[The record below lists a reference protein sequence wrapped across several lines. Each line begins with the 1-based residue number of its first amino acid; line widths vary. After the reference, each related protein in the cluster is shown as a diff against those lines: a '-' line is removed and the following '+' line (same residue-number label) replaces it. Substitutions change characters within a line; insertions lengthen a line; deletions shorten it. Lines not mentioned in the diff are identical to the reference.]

1 MFSKLSV
8 KKKLLILTILF
19 GVTVIFI
26 LGIEKYA
33 LTKTVALE
41 DAANSS
47 LMLEVDM
54 LMLRRHEKD
63 FLKRLDLKYYEAFKQ
78 THAEFTKRLEHLNIQ
93 LDELGQS
100 HESLTQLQK
109 VLSEYSAEF
118 DKLVAIEQQVGL
130 TPTDGL
136 YGTLRNSVHEIEDV
150 LKDQNNDDLMVSMLM
165 LRRHEKDFMLR
176 TDPKYIDKFTQ
187 TAAEFSSKISNSYL
201 PNSTQRQIQT
211 LLLQYQKDFISLT
224 DGYKT
229 IGLDSDS
236 GLLGEMR
243 ATIQQSEGILET
255 LSAHIMEAV
264 PRTIQRYEI
273 IVFTLSLLL
282 AALILWLTNMISRSI
297 IIPLAELSKVM
308 QNVEKTNDLTL
319 RYEHKGK
326 DEIADMANTF
336 NLMTASFQQLIQQV
350 MTSALTVSAAAEQLS
365 VISDQSKK
373 GIIEQ
378 HSSSE
383 QVATAMNEMA
393 ATVQE
398 VSRYA
403 AEAAEMSKNSNDEAS
418 NGQLIVTQTITS
430 IQQLATQSESN
441 AEAIRSLQ
449 VESENIGT
457 VLTVIQGIA
466 EQTNLLALNAAIEA
480 ARAGESGRGFAVVAD
495 EVRTLAQ
502 RSKESTEEI
511 KTIIERL
518 QNGANQC
525 VKTTLEGKKYVE
537 ATVSK
542 VGEAGNSL
550 TEIANSVKTIL
561 DMNTQIASAAEEQS
575 AVAEEINTNINH
587 IAHVA
592 EQNAESTTQTT
603 ETSQGLAG
611 LAADL
616 QKLITRFRV

>member
-33 LTKTVALE
+33 LTKTMALE
-41 DAANSS
+41 EAANSS
-47 LMLEVDM
+47 VMLEVDM

-78 THAEFTKRLEHLNIQ
+78 THAEFTERLNQLSAE
-93 LDELGQS
+93 LDELNQS
-100 HESLTQLQK
+100 HESIAHLKK
-109 VLSEYSAEF
+109 VLNDYSTEF
-118 DKLVAIEQQVGL
+118 DRLVAVELQIGL

-150 LKDQNNDDLMVSMLM
+150 LKEQNNDELMVSMLM

-176 TDPKYIDKFTQ
+176 SDAKYIDKFTQ
-187 TAAEFSSKISNSYL
+187 TAAAFSSEVSNSYL
-201 PNSTQRQIQT
+201 SDSTQRQIQT
-211 LLLQYQKDFISLT
+211 LLQQYQTDFIALT

-229 IGLDSDS
+229 VGLDSSS
-236 GLLGEMR
+236 GILGELR
-243 ATIQQSEGILET
+243 ATIHQSEGALDVLRE
-255 LSAHIMEAV
+255 HIKEAV

-326 DEIADMANTF
+326 DEIADMAIAF

-441 AEAIRSLQ
+441 AEAIKSLQ